1 MVRGCS
7 VLYLTALLGGQA
19 QAFTCL
25 LEVSGRSY
33 TDGACEYEEDADGS
47 FRFFDVTNPRMFVY
61 INVNADGT
69 ALGYWPGP
77 AGGTHA
83 HDNLGVLK
91 RDGAC
96 WKNAQV
102 NASARL
108 IA

>member
-1 MVRGCS
+1 MLRWC
-7 VLYLTALLGGQA
+7 LALCLTALLTGQA

-25 LEVSGRSY
+25 LVVEGRSY

-61 INVNADGT
+61 INTNGDGT

-102 NASARL
+102 NACAWR
-108 IA
+108 